1 MGGRHNYMTEATY
14 TKDQIRAE
22 IKRLIANVTER
33 EPGEISDTAHFMD
46 ELGVD
51 SLMAME
57 VMIAVDKK
65 FKIDIP
71 EEEFNKATNV
81 DESVAMVERWI
92 AARNG
97 NVMTA

>member
-1 MGGRHNYMTEATY
+1 MAETTY
-14 TKDQIRAE
+14 TADQIRAE
-22 IKRLIANVTER
+22 IKRLVANVTER
-33 EPGEISDTAHFMD
+33 EPEEISDTAHYMD

-71 EEEFNKATNV
+71 EEEFNQATNV
-81 DESVAMVERWI
+81 DESVAMVLKWLAERDG
-92 AARNG
+92 AAA
-97 NVMTA
+97 TA

>member
-1 MGGRHNYMTEATY
+1 MAEATY
-14 TKDQIRAE
+14 TADEIRAE
-22 IKRLIANVTER
+22 IKRLVANVTER
-33 EPGEISDTAHFMD
+33 EPGEISDNAHYMD

-81 DESVAMVERWI
+81 NESVAMVEQWL
-92 AARNG
+92 ASRNG
-97 NVMTA
+97 NAAIA

>member
-1 MGGRHNYMTEATY
+1 MAIQGY
-14 TKDQIRAE
+14 TADQIRAE
-22 IKRLIANVTER
+22 IKRLVANVTER
-33 EPGEISDTAHFMD
+33 EPDEISDTAHFMD

-81 DESVAMVERWI
+81 NESVAMVEKYLAERDG
-92 AARNG
+92 AA
-97 NVMTA
+97 ASA

>member
-1 MGGRHNYMTEATY
+1 MSPAIATFTTEE
-14 TKDQIRAE
+14 IRAE
-22 IKRLIANVTER
+22 IKKLVARVTER
-33 EPGEISDTAHFMD
+33 EPDEVPDTAHYME

-65 FKIDIP
+65 FRIDIP

-81 DESVAMVERWI
+81 NESVKLVEHWLAQS
-92 AARNG
+92 AA
-97 NVMTA
+97 AKA

>member
-1 MGGRHNYMTEATY
+1 MSPAAT
-14 TKDQIRAE
+14 TTFTSEQIRTE
-22 IKRLIANVTER
+22 IKKLIARVTER
-33 EPGEISDTAHFMD
+33 EPDEIPDTAHYME

-71 EEEFNKATNV
+71 EEDFNKATNV
-81 DESVAMVERWI
+81 NESVQLVEHWLAQS
-92 AARNG
+92 AAK
-97 NVMTA
+97 A

>member
-1 MGGRHNYMTEATY
+1 MPTY
-14 TKDQIRAE
+14 TADEIRAE
-22 IKRLIANVTER
+22 IKRLVANVTER
-33 EPGEISDTAHFMD
+33 EPDEVSDTAHYMD

-81 DESVAMVERWI
+81 NESVAMVEQWL
-92 AARNG
+92 ARNG
-97 NVMTA
+97 AAATA

>member
-1 MGGRHNYMTEATY
+1 MPTY
-14 TKDQIRAE
+14 TADEIRAE
-22 IKRLIANVTER
+22 IKRLVANVTER
-33 EPGEISDTAHFMD
+33 EPDEISDTAHYMD

-81 DESVAMVERWI
+81 NESVAMVEQWL
-92 AARNG
+92 ARNSA
-97 NVMTA
+97 TATA

>member
-1 MGGRHNYMTEATY
+1 M
-14 TKDQIRAE
+14 
-22 IKRLIANVTER
+22 ANVTER
-33 EPGEISDTAHFMD
+33 EPDEISDTAHYMD

-71 EEEFNKATNV
+71 EEEFNQATNV
-81 DESVAMVERWI
+81 NESVAMVEKWL
-92 AARNG
+92 AAH
-97 NVMTA
+97 NVAAANV

>member
-1 MGGRHNYMTEATY
+1 MTTY
-14 TKDQIRAE
+14 TADEIRTE

-33 EPGEISDTAHFMD
+33 EVDEIPDTAHYMD

-81 DESVAMVERWI
+81 NESVAMVQQWLASNASN
-92 AARNG
+92 AA
-97 NVMTA
+97 TA

>member
-1 MGGRHNYMTEATY
+1 MADVTY
-14 TKDQIRAE
+14 TSDQIRAE

-33 EPGEISDTAHFMD
+33 EPDEVPDTAHFMD

-57 VMIAVDKK
+57 VMIAIDKK

-71 EEEFNKATNV
+71 EEDFNKATNV
-81 DESVAMVERWI
+81 NESVAMVEEWL
-92 AARNG
+92 AAKA
-97 NVMTA
+97 VTASA

>member
-1 MGGRHNYMTEATY
+1 MAEATY
-14 TKDQIRAE
+14 TADEIRAE
-22 IKRLIANVTER
+22 IKRLVANVTER
-33 EPGEISDTAHFMD
+33 EPDEVSDTAHYMD

-81 DESVAMVERWI
+81 NESVAMVEQWL
-92 AARNG
+92 AARKS
-97 NVMTA
+97 NVAIA

>member
-1 MGGRHNYMTEATY
+1 MTEATF
-14 TKDQIRAE
+14 TADQIRAE
-22 IKRLIANVTER
+22 IKRLVANVTER
-33 EPGEISDTAHFMD
+33 EPDEISDTAHYMD

-81 DESVAMVERWI
+81 NESVAMVEQWL
-92 AARNG
+92 AARG
-97 NVMTA
+97 ASAATA

>member
-1 MGGRHNYMTEATY
+1 MSTPSPATSWSE
-14 TKDQIRAE
+14 DQIKAE

-33 EPGEISDTAHFMD
+33 EPDEIPDGAHFME

-81 DESVAMVERWI
+81 NESVALVQHWL
-92 AARNG
+92 AQKA
-97 NVMTA
+97 

>member
-1 MGGRHNYMTEATY
+1 MTEATF
-14 TKDQIRAE
+14 TADQIRAE
-22 IKRLIANVTER
+22 IKRLVSNVTER
-33 EPGEISDTAHFMD
+33 EPDEISDTAHYMD

-81 DESVAMVERWI
+81 DESVAMVERWLAMQGN
-92 AARNG
+92 AAA
-97 NVMTA
+97 TA

>member
-1 MGGRHNYMTEATY
+1 MPTY
-14 TKDQIRAE
+14 TADEIRAE
-22 IKRLIANVTER
+22 IKRLVANVTER
-33 EPGEISDTAHFMD
+33 EPDEISDTAHYMD

-81 DESVAMVERWI
+81 NESVAMVEQWL
-92 AARNG
+92 ARNG
-97 NVMTA
+97 TAAATA

>member
-1 MGGRHNYMTEATY
+1 MADVNYTS
-14 TKDQIRAE
+14 DQIRAE

-33 EPGEISDTAHFMD
+33 EPDEVPDTAHFMD

-57 VMIAVDKK
+57 VMIAIDKK

-71 EEEFNKATNV
+71 EEDFNKATNV
-81 DESVAMVERWI
+81 NESVAMVEQWL
-92 AARNG
+92 ATKNAMA
-97 NVMTA
+97 VTA

>member
-1 MGGRHNYMTEATY
+1 MAETTY
-14 TKDQIRAE
+14 TSDQIRAE
-22 IKRLIANVTER
+22 IKRLVANVTER
-33 EPGEISDTAHFMD
+33 EPDEISDTAHYMD

-81 DESVAMVERWI
+81 DESVAMVEQWL
-92 AARNG
+92 AVRNG
-97 NVMTA
+97 TAATTA

>member
-1 MGGRHNYMTEATY
+1 MSPTTAWSE
-14 TKDQIRAE
+14 DQIRAE

-33 EPGEISDTAHFMD
+33 EPDEIPDGAHFME

-81 DESVAMVERWI
+81 NESVALVQHWL
-92 AARNG
+92 AQKA
-97 NVMTA
+97 

>member
-1 MGGRHNYMTEATY
+1 MPIY
-14 TKDQIRAE
+14 TADEIRGE
-22 IKRLIANVTER
+22 IKRLVANVTER
-33 EPGEISDTAHFMD
+33 EPEEISDTAHYMD

-81 DESVAMVERWI
+81 NESVAMVEQWL
-92 AARNG
+92 ARNG
-97 NVMTA
+97 TAAATA

>member
-1 MGGRHNYMTEATY
+1 MPQVTY
-14 TKDQIRAE
+14 TSHEIRNE

-33 EPGEISDTAHFMD
+33 EPDEIPDTAHFMD

-81 DESVAMVERWI
+81 NESVAMVEQFLAVRNN
-92 AARNG
+92 AA
-97 NVMTA
+97 TA

>member
-1 MGGRHNYMTEATY
+1 MPTY
-14 TKDQIRAE
+14 TADEIRAE
-22 IKRLIANVTER
+22 IKRLVANVTER
-33 EPGEISDTAHFMD
+33 EPEEISDTAHYMD

-81 DESVAMVERWI
+81 NESVAMVEEWL
-92 AARNG
+92 ARNSA
-97 NVMTA
+97 TATA

>member
-1 MGGRHNYMTEATY
+1 MADATF
-14 TKDQIRAE
+14 TAEQIGNE

-33 EPGEISDTAHFMD
+33 EPSEISDTAHFMD

-81 DESVAMVERWI
+81 QESVALVQKYLTQPDG
-92 AARNG
+92 AAA
-97 NVMTA
+97 TA